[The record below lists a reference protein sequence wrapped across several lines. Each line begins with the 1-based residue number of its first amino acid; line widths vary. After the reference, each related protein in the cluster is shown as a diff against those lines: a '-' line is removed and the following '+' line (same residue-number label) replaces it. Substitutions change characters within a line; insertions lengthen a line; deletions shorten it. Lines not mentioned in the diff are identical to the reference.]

1 MAFLSFNFHEPSL
14 SATKR
19 VFNGD
24 WRLEMKEENGLW
36 RVETSERKRESDEET
51 SFFFF
56 FFNRG
61 VF

>member
-56 FFNRG
+56 F
-61 VF
+61 